1 MAEAVAETIRENV
14 MRLKRPYVASLDQV
28 RITREPDGAV
38 IEYAE
43 TGLWKTHLKLG
54 PGVHNMTDQ
63 EILDRFN
70 AGIAASRQLR
80 EGYEH
85 VVIEIPLGKPQIEYF
100 DKGYQ
105 WTPRGGVL
113 RCGIGEGGPES
124 KPIIH
129 FDDHQLSWRE
139 FGRLFTTYAGWRM
152 RIIFVPDDETHLEP
166 RIKVREP
173 REDET

>member
-1 MAEAVAETIRENV
+1 MAEAAAETMRENV

-43 TGLWKTHLKLG
+43 TGVWKTHFKLG
-54 PGVHNMTDQ
+54 PEVHNMTDQ

-70 AGIAASRQLR
+70 EGLEASRKLR
-80 EGYEH
+80 EEYEH
-85 VVIEIPLGKPQIEYF
+85 VAIEIPSGKPQIEYF

-113 RCGIGEGGPES
+113 RCVIDEGGPDSE
-124 KPIIH
+124 PIIH
-129 FDDHQLSWRE
+129 IDDHDLSWRE
-139 FGRLFTTYAGWRM
+139 FGRLPTTYAGWGM

-166 RIKVREP
+166 RIEAREP
-173 REDET
+173 REDER